1 MARFEEVQ
9 MKIAEAA
16 KKHIEIYNMQVL
28 IEQFTMDRECRFF
41 MTLTDLEKP
50 FPLSAIVSFTYDAF
64 QTGYT
69 MYEEDEE
76 EEEEDKSEQEIDTSV
91 ELEVTINLPI
101 MQGNPDIEALF
112 ETIEDEYPDTEP
124 ILITKEVIPSDEP
137 TKEYEISYTYNID
150 SEDAIDEDLY
160 NEIFEELKEIL
171 ELIYG
176 KTKNYIDMSWYGGEE
191 DDSL

>member
-41 MTLTDLEKP
+41 MTLNDLAKP

-69 MYEEDEE
+69 MYEEEEGVEE
-76 EEEEDKSEQEIDTSV
+76 ESFEQEIDTSV
-91 ELEVTINLPI
+91 ELEITINLPI
-101 MQGNPDIEALF
+101 MEGNPDIETLF
-112 ETIEDEYPDTEP
+112 ENIEDEYPDTEP

-150 SEDAIDEDLY
+150 SEDATDEELY

-171 ELIYG
+171 ELIYS
-176 KTKNYIDMSWYGGEE
+176 KTKDYIDMSWYGGED